1 MNAKPVRVVYW
12 RYMAQGSAV
21 SRLFLLVAL
30 AALGVVAFGISQSLI
45 RRAEVNREVERLQA
59 DIDSYESQAQQ
70 LSELLKYLG
79 TEEYQEREAR
89 LRLGL
94 KLPGEQVVVIPG
106 LGSDGSGQTESTDS
120 TLPNWQRWLR
130 VFYKQ

>member
-1 MNAKPVRVVYW
+1 
-12 RYMAQGSAV
+12 MAEGRAV

-30 AALGVVAFGISQSLI
+30 LALGVVAFGIGQSLI

-59 DIDSYESQAQQ
+59 DIDSYESQSQE
-70 LSELLKYLG
+70 LSELLRYLG

-106 LGSDGSGQTESTDS
+106 LGGAETGQSEPADAALS
-120 TLPNWQRWLR
+120 NWQRWLR